1 MLPDDNFL
9 PGEVLVQQP
18 GLAEDPGQAGHQW
31 VHHTFAHFLIFL
43 YFLNLKIY
51 LYFMS
56 GVHIKRYSNFYS
68 FNLLVLGIKEKTENC
83 KEIEVWG
90 ADHGL

>member
-1 MLPDDNFL
+1 MTSSICLEKSLFSSPDL
-9 PGEVLVQQP
+9 LKIPAR
-18 GLAEDPGQAGHQW
+18 LATSGST
-31 VHHTFAHFLIFL
+31 TFAHFLIFL
-43 YFLNLKIY
+43 YFRNLKIY
-51 LYFMS
+51 LYFVS

-68 FNLLVLGIKEKTENC
+68 FNLLVLGIKEKTDNC